1 MPCSICKELGHNF
14 KTCLKITDE
23 ERQKIIDE
31 RKKKKEEAKK
41 KREEAQKRKEDFE
54 RNTIK
59 LQVKNPNEYYIGVY
73 WGFKFTFGESVTD
86 HIMFLTQVG
95 PFGSREISFQRD
107 KHRVVAFPLDEV
119 KPNQNNPG
127 HRFVLPGGIAYRDIY
142 DAYGTDR
149 IKLFDQNMEE
159 YDGSLTELNIPKV
172 DYSPKK
178 SELEQWKEFGL
189 KSHFILKEIEKFT
202 TKDGEHGYKVV
213 HEKYDTIGEFVE
225 MIQDIKEPENVSEID
240 REMSGVPSRLTNIT

>member
-1 MPCSICKELGHNF
+1 MPCSICKERGHNF
-14 KTCLKITDE
+14 KTCPQITDE

-31 RKKKKEEAKK
+31 RKKKREEAIK
-41 KREEAQKRKEDFE
+41 KREEERKRKEEFE
-54 RNTIK
+54 RNTVK
-59 LQVKNPNEYYIGVY
+59 LQVKNPNDYHIAVY
-73 WGFKFTFGESVTD
+73 WGFKFTFGESIRD

-95 PFGSREISFQRD
+95 PFGSREISFQKD
-107 KHRVVAFPLDEV
+107 KHRIVAFPLDEV
-119 KPNQNNPG
+119 KPTN
-127 HRFVLPGGIAYRDIY
+127 HGIYLHHSLSAYQDIY

-149 IKLFDQNMEE
+149 VKLFDMNMVDYE
-159 YDGSLTELNIPKV
+159 GSLTELNIPKV

-202 TKDGEHGYKVV
+202 TKDGEDGYKVA
-213 HEKYDTIGEFVE
+213 HEKYDTIGEFIE
-225 MIQDIKEPENVSEID
+225 MIQDIKEPDNVSEID